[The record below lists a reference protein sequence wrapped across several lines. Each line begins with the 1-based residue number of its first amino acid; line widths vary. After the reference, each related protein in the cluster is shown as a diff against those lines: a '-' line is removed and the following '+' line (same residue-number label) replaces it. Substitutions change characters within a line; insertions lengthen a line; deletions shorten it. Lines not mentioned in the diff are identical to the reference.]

1 MIFLN
6 KATSSQTPAFGKFVL
21 NCLVAALVGILL
33 LLVLCGICALI
44 LNTVENP
51 DGLYGVCGTV
61 IYVISALVCGAV
73 AKRKNG
79 CSALFCGILSG
90 GVLIALIFALS
101 LVFVFVQPQAPLWQT
116 AILPFGAVV
125 GAVFGKQK

>member
-21 NCLVAALVGILL
+21 NCLVAALVGIVI
-33 LLVLCGICALI
+33 LLVLCGICSVI
-44 LNTVENP
+44 LNTAENP
-51 DGLYGVCGTV
+51 DGLYGICAVV
-61 IYVISALVCGAV
+61 IYAVSALVCGAV

-90 GVLIALIFALS
+90 GFLIAFIFAVS
-101 LVFVFVQPQAPLWQT
+101 LAFVFVQPQSPLWQA
-116 AILPFGAVV
+116 AILPFCAVIGAVL
-125 GAVFGKQK
+125 GKQK